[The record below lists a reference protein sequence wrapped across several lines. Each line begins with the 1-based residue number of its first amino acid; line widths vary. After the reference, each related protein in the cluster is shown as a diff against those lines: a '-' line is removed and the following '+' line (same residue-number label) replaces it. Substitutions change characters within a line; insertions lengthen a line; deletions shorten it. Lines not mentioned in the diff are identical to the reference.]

1 MSKEKS
7 LVATLFPSYSKNLAE
22 SVQKSLDHS
31 YVKAD
36 KFMLKLLLGHWAVAS
51 TLTAFAYSTYLLGF
65 IGGGLVY
72 GIAWASFKN
81 NPGSVWSRITIGAAF
96 MAFSAIFIQQQM
108 GLIEMHFHIFAAL
121 AFFILYKDI
130 TPTLSAAV
138 TIALH
143 HAIFNIAQT
152 YEWTIMGT
160 PLMAFNYGCGW
171 GIVALHATFVVLES
185 AVIVMI
191 VINLTNEYLRN
202 TEVFRIM
209 DDLNDS
215 AYYTSQAADFISSSG
230 QELAMDAHQNA
241 EAVVESNKS
250 IDHMNQKIHELN
262 DKTTSVKFQIEDITK
277 NTLGM
282 NKSMEELKESSKNI
296 SSITKIIDS
305 IASQTNLLALNA
317 AIEAARAGEA
327 GAGFAVVTEEV
338 RVLAQK
344 TADAAT
350 QIGSMIQE
358 NIEKAQEGAETSEE
372 ISGQIK
378 DLTGFMDEIHVAS
391 GDQITELNSIKEL
404 ISKISSTTD
413 NTASMAE
420 RNASTAEELQS
431 QIHVLRTSIE
441 EINRK
446 VAENTNASGDVLV
459 GTQGSNRK
467 VVSASPKA
475 TSPHSNTSKTSKV
488 SKDEWNLDEGEAVG
502 LVLDDLSDF

>member
-1 MSKEKS
+1 MGADKS
-7 LVATLFPSYSKNLAE
+7 LMAVLFPSYNKDLAE
-22 SVQKSLDHS
+22 GVKKSLHHS

-36 KFMLKLLLGHWAVAS
+36 KFMLKLLLAHWVVAS
-51 TLTAFAYSTYLLGF
+51 TLTAFAYSTYILGF
-65 IGGGLVY
+65 IGGGIVY
-72 GIAWASFKN
+72 GLAYASYKN
-81 NPGSVWSRITIGAAF
+81 NPGSLWSRLTIGAAF

-130 TPTLSAAV
+130 APTLSAAV

-152 YEWTIMGT
+152 YEWTVMGT

-171 GIVALHATFVVLES
+171 DIVLLHATFVILET

-191 VINLTNEYLRN
+191 VVNLTNEYLRN

-215 AYYTSQAADFISSSG
+215 AYYTSQAADFISTSG
-230 QELAMDAHQNA
+230 QELAMDATQNA

-250 IDHMNQKIHELN
+250 IDHMNGKIHELN
-262 DKTTSVKFQIEDITK
+262 EKTTSVKYKIESITK
-277 NTLGM
+277 NTDGM
-282 NKSMEELKESSKNI
+282 NKAMEDLKESSKSI

-350 QIGSMIQE
+350 QIGKMIQE
-358 NIEKAQEGAETSEE
+358 NIDKAQEGAETSEE
-372 ISGQIK
+372 ISGQIQE
-378 DLTGFMDEIHVAS
+378 LTSFMDDIHTAS
-391 GDQITELNSIKEL
+391 NEQVGELTSIKEI

-446 VAENTNASGDVLV
+446 VAENTNSELEQHHPV
-459 GTQGSNRK
+459 GSVKPIGMPSQTPTKSANPTPSK
-467 VVSASPKA
+467 KEVSDDWGFED
-475 TSPHSNTSKTSKV
+475 NE
-488 SKDEWNLDEGEAVG
+488 DIDI
-502 LVLDDLSDF
+502 VLDNVFSDF